1 MLTLVLK
8 SKKLINHF
16 KKDVIMKKFLLIL
29 PILFAT
35 TTKAKADVEVRLVPP
50 KEIVKSISVFT
61 LDTGKK
67 ICEGATTTIFGIGEI
82 ITAPFRADTHK
93 PKKRLYYFQRPRLEI
108 DYDAGKFFGAKY
120 R

>member
-35 TTKAKADVEVRLVPP
+35 TTEAKADVEVRLVPP
-50 KEIVKSISVFT
+50 NQFPDNIVVEPNM
-61 LDTGKK
+61 L
-67 ICEGATTTIFGIGEI
+67 
-82 ITAPFRADTHK
+82 P
-93 PKKRLYYFQRPRLEI
+93 
-108 DYDAGKFFGAKY
+108 
-120 R
+120 

>member
-1 MLTLVLK
+1 
-8 SKKLINHF
+8 
-16 KKDVIMKKFLLIL
+16 MKKFLLIL

-35 TTKAKADVEVRLVPP
+35 TTEAKADIEVKLIPP
-50 KEIVKSISVFT
+50 KEVIKSIGVFT

-67 ICEGATTTIFGIGEI
+67 ICEGATTTVFGIGEI
-82 ITAPFRADTHK
+82 ITAPLRADTYK
-93 PKKRLYYFQRPRLEI
+93 PKKRRYYFQRPRLEI